1 MDNNECAALGNILK
15 KTKLQVRT
23 DIRNTG
29 FGEMLAQYMKEAG
42 YSCKSL
48 VSIANMSD
56 RTIRRMKSDDMYE
69 PTREM
74 VLSVC
79 VALKLNLYDSRA
91 LLRKSPFRLQEDSPV
106 DAIYLKILEYE
117 GKYSVQEWNRVLREI
132 GEKPLGCSRQ
142 SPV

>member
-1 MDNNECAALGNILK
+1 MAKAIINEDNILK
-15 KTKLQVRT
+15 ILDEIYIKACDGIPKVNSSVEDMADDYLTKHKDINKAAKSMLNHQVAKCT
-23 DIRNTG
+23 TSGFITG
-29 FGEMLAQYMKEAG
+29 F
-42 YSCKSL
+42 
-48 VSIANMSD
+48 
-56 RTIRRMKSDDMYE
+56 
-69 PTREM
+69 
-74 VLSVC
+74 
-79 VALKLNLYDSRA
+79 ALKLNLYDSRA